1 MSIDKIQDYIN
12 RLNISDSQLHKLK
25 QYQDVERSSEF
36 QNLLKKEVY
45 QNLQGKVSSSEIT
58 VPHNIK
64 EEIQKDPYRKKL
76 FNASVE
82 FESIFVKLMLN
93 QMKKN
98 IEKQP
103 FLHGGYAEEV
113 FEDMLYDEYSKEI
126 SKNAKLGLAE
136 QLYLSLSKKLPPI
149 ENKERKDN

>member
-1 MSIDKIQDYIN
+1 MSINKIQDYIN
-12 RLNISDSQLHKLK
+12 RLKLSEPQMHKLN
-25 QYQDVERSSEF
+25 QFNQTTDQNSQF
-36 QNLLKKEVY
+36 QKVLQEEVY
-45 QNLQGKVSSSEIT
+45 KSVQGKVSSSEISI
-58 VPHNIK
+58 PHNIK

-76 FNASVE
+76 FDASVE

-98 IEKQP
+98 IDKQP

-126 SKNAKLGLAE
+126 SKNARLGLAE
-136 QLYLSLSKKLPPI
+136 QIYLSLSKNLP
-149 ENKERKDN
+149 K

>member
-12 RLNISDSQLHKLK
+12 RLNISDAQLHKLK
-25 QYQDVERSSEF
+25 QFNNQGSDF
-36 QNLLKKEVY
+36 QTLLKEEIYKHI
-45 QNLQGKVSSSEIT
+45 QGKVSSSEIT
-58 VPHNIK
+58 PLHNIK

-76 FNASVE
+76 FDASVE

-98 IEKQP
+98 IDKQP

-126 SKNAKLGLAE
+126 SKNARLGLAE
-136 QLYLSLSKKLPPI
+136 QIYLSLSKSLPPI
-149 ENKERKDN
+149 VDKKVE